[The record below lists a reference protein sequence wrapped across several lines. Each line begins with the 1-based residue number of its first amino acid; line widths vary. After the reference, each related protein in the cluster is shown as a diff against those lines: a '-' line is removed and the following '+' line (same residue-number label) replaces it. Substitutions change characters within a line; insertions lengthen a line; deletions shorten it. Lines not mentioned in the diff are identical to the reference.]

1 MMDDRELIER
11 LRGLLANATPGPW
24 YTLDAPWLPSGS
36 ETSILAESPD
46 PHVAR
51 FICDFDIWA
60 LDDDEGRKSENPD
73 DDAALIVAAVNE
85 LPGLLDRLQALS
97 AEVLQL
103 RQENAEL
110 QEPSPYCDQCG
121 SCGEQGCGC
130 THKCKYA
137 FEHPDV
143 AAEIETL
150 RAALRRIE
158 GGDDNWQLVATQA
171 LKGANNG

>member
-1 MMDDRELIER
+1 MNDRELIER

-85 LPGLLDRLQALS
+85 LPGLLDRLEALS
-97 AEVLQL
+97 AEVERLKEALATCDDAIREYFRYFHGGEMRGSYDGKPERAQLQK
-103 RQENAEL
+103 A
-110 QEPSPYCDQCG
+110 G
-121 SCGEQGCGC
+121 
-130 THKCKYA
+130 HAA
-137 FEHPDV
+137 F
-143 AAEIETL
+143 
-150 RAALRRIE
+150 
-158 GGDDNWQLVATQA
+158 QA
-171 LKGANNG
+171 LKGAQQ